1 MKQTDNSRQK
11 KQRIPEMDVM
21 KGILGILVI
30 MGHILYIE
38 EVVGGVHPAGRASEC
53 LNVFTGVWIAPYYMA
68 SFFFVTGYCSSFK
81 AEIKEQIL
89 SDAKRLLLPSLL
101 IPFIMSMVSSVL
113 LGNDISL
120 SFPKSVQ
127 WFLWALFWAKIIFK
141 LFKQNIKFE
150 AVKWFLL
157 IVMSVVGSVMM
168 YRIPEANCLAYQQA
182 LVFPIFLA
190 LGHKMRDI
198 KLKPWFSFVA
208 MVVYAVSA
216 ITSYYILRWGAPSL
230 CAVTTF
236 TPERWPLYFLLAT
249 SGLLSVFQISNLM
262 KESRILQYIGQMT
275 LVLYLAHGTFLVV
288 VTSYLKPQ
296 IAQGYSDSGFQ
307 MCFYILMFLGA
318 LLWSC
323 LWSEL
328 FKLRYLKWILGKW

>member
-1 MKQTDNSRQK
+1 MKQADNTRQQ

-38 EVVGGVHPAGRASEC
+38 EVVGGVHPAGRVSEC

-68 SFFFVTGYCSSFK
+68 AFFFVTGFCSSFK
-81 AEIKEQIL
+81 SDIKTQIVK
-89 SDAKRLLLPSLL
+89 DAKCLLLPSFL

-113 LGNDISL
+113 LGNGINL

-141 LFKQNIKFE
+141 LFKQYMRIE
-150 AVKWFLL
+150 SVTWLLL

-168 YRIPEANCLAYQQA
+168 YHMPEANYLAYQQA

-198 KLKPWFSFVA
+198 NLKPWVFYVA
-208 MVVYAVSA
+208 MIVYVVSA

-236 TPERWPLYFLLAT
+236 FPERWPLYFLLAT
-249 SGLLSVFQISNLM
+249 SGILSIFLISKLL
-262 KESRILQYIGQMT
+262 KGSRILQYIGQMT
-275 LVLYLAHGTFLVV
+275 LVLYLVHGTFLVV

-296 IAQGYSDSGFQ
+296 ITEGYSNSGFQ

-328 FKLRYLKWILGKW
+328 FKLRYLKWILGK